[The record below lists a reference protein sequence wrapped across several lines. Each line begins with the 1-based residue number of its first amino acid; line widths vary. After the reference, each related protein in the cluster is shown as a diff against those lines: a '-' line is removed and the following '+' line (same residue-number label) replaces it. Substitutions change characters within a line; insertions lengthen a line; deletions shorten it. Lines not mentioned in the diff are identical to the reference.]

1 MKKKFLAPIDNKN
14 LMEDA
19 FLDDV
24 FADFCMAKDHFKNH
38 NRHLIGNKTVFDENG
53 IPCESGLVDVAWNF
67 GENNIRITLLAVPYV
82 EDWYSVREWIFEDY
96 KKTFKSWE
104 CEDNPD
110 LVVDFFQ
117 MHDTLSVI
125 FYFEHE

>member
-24 FADFCMAKDHFKNH
+24 FADFCKAKDHLKNH
-38 NRHLIGNKTVFDENG
+38 NRHLIGNKTVIDDNG

-110 LVVDFFQ
+110 LVVDFYQ
-117 MHDTLSVI
+117 LYDTLNVI